1 MEFLQILRNHDTDR
15 GNKEPINR
23 FLGAERRVFLEE
35 NLLDLKK
42 VLGLR
47 WRSLKWASLKMLAEG
62 LEGFRRSQY

>member
-1 MEFLQILRNHDTDR
+1 MTQIEEIRNR
-15 GNKEPINR
+15 LIGS
-23 FLGAERRVFLEE
+23 GAERRIFLEE

-42 VLGLR
+42 VLGSR